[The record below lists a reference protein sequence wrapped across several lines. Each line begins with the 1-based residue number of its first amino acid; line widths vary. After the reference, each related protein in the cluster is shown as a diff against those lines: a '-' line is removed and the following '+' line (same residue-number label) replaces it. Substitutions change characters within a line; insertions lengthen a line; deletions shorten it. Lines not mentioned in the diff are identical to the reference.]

1 MQVFIIII
9 AIFFFQVN
17 NFAEIGAN
25 FQNTIDKPMKILY
38 NNLVF
43 YFAMLKISQIH
54 SCELTRR
61 CGKGNARLS
70 NEQLAVMLGVTPEEV
85 AARIADYEKRGVIKG
100 YSVILN
106 EELADKNAVTAFIEV
121 KVTPKAD
128 FGFDELARTIMMY
141 DEVDSV
147 TLMSGSFDLAVT
159 LSGTNYK
166 EIALFVAKR
175 LSSIDGVISTSTHFV
190 LKQYKEQGFFIE
202 NEAADERGFVSP

>member
-1 MQVFIIII
+1 MDSLI
-9 AIFFFQVN
+9 
-17 NFAEIGAN
+17 
-25 FQNTIDKPMKILY
+25 KL
-38 NNLVF
+38 L
-43 YFAMLKISQIH
+43 
-54 SCELTRR
+54 
-61 CGKGNARLS
+61 KGNARLS
-70 NEQLAVMLGVTPEEV
+70 NEQ
-85 AARIADYEKRGVIKG
+85 
-100 YSVILN
+100 
-106 EELADKNAVTAFIEV
+106 LADKNAVTAFIEV

>member
-1 MQVFIIII
+1 
-9 AIFFFQVN
+9 
-17 NFAEIGAN
+17 
-25 FQNTIDKPMKILY
+25 
-38 NNLVF
+38 
-43 YFAMLKISQIH
+43 
-54 SCELTRR
+54 
-61 CGKGNARLS
+61 
-70 NEQLAVMLGVTPEEV
+70 MLGVTPEEV

-128 FGFDELARTIMMY
+128 FGFDELARTIMMH

>member
-1 MQVFIIII
+1 MDSLI
-9 AIFFFQVN
+9 
-17 NFAEIGAN
+17 
-25 FQNTIDKPMKILY
+25 KL
-38 NNLVF
+38 L
-43 YFAMLKISQIH
+43 
-54 SCELTRR
+54 
-61 CGKGNARLS
+61 KGNARLS

-106 EELADKNAVTAFIEV
+106 EELADINAVTAFIEV

>member
-1 MQVFIIII
+1 
-9 AIFFFQVN
+9 
-17 NFAEIGAN
+17 
-25 FQNTIDKPMKILY
+25 
-38 NNLVF
+38 
-43 YFAMLKISQIH
+43 
-54 SCELTRR
+54 
-61 CGKGNARLS
+61 
-70 NEQLAVMLGVTPEEV
+70 MLGVTPEEV

>member
-1 MQVFIIII
+1 MDSLI
-9 AIFFFQVN
+9 
-17 NFAEIGAN
+17 
-25 FQNTIDKPMKILY
+25 KL
-38 NNLVF
+38 L
-43 YFAMLKISQIH
+43 
-54 SCELTRR
+54 
-61 CGKGNARLS
+61 KGNARLS
-70 NEQLAVMLGVTPEEV
+70 NEQLVVMLGVTPEEV

>member
-1 MQVFIIII
+1 MDSPI
-9 AIFFFQVN
+9 
-17 NFAEIGAN
+17 
-25 FQNTIDKPMKILY
+25 KL
-38 NNLVF
+38 L
-43 YFAMLKISQIH
+43 
-54 SCELTRR
+54 
-61 CGKGNARLS
+61 KGNARLS

>member
-1 MQVFIIII
+1 MDSLI
-9 AIFFFQVN
+9 
-17 NFAEIGAN
+17 
-25 FQNTIDKPMKILY
+25 KL
-38 NNLVF
+38 L
-43 YFAMLKISQIH
+43 
-54 SCELTRR
+54 
-61 CGKGNARLS
+61 KGNARLS
-70 NEQLAVMLGVTPEEV
+70 DEQLAVMLGTTPEDV

>member
-1 MQVFIIII
+1 MDSLI
-9 AIFFFQVN
+9 
-17 NFAEIGAN
+17 
-25 FQNTIDKPMKILY
+25 KL
-38 NNLVF
+38 L
-43 YFAMLKISQIH
+43 
-54 SCELTRR
+54 
-61 CGKGNARLS
+61 KGNARLS

-121 KVTPKAD
+121 KGTPKAD

>member
-1 MQVFIIII
+1 
-9 AIFFFQVN
+9 
-17 NFAEIGAN
+17 
-25 FQNTIDKPMKILY
+25 
-38 NNLVF
+38 
-43 YFAMLKISQIH
+43 
-54 SCELTRR
+54 
-61 CGKGNARLS
+61 
-70 NEQLAVMLGVTPEEV
+70 MLGVTPEEV
-85 AARIADYEKRGVIKG
+85 AARIADYEKKGVIKG

>member
-1 MQVFIIII
+1 MDSLI
-9 AIFFFQVN
+9 
-17 NFAEIGAN
+17 
-25 FQNTIDKPMKILY
+25 KL
-38 NNLVF
+38 L
-43 YFAMLKISQIH
+43 
-54 SCELTRR
+54 
-61 CGKGNARLS
+61 KGNARLS
-70 NEQLAVMLGVTPEEV
+70 IEQLAVMLGVTPEEV

>member
-1 MQVFIIII
+1 MDSLI
-9 AIFFFQVN
+9 
-17 NFAEIGAN
+17 
-25 FQNTIDKPMKILY
+25 
-38 NNLVF
+38 NL
-43 YFAMLKISQIH
+43 L
-54 SCELTRR
+54 
-61 CGKGNARLS
+61 KGNARLS

>member
-1 MQVFIIII
+1 MDSLI
-9 AIFFFQVN
+9 
-17 NFAEIGAN
+17 
-25 FQNTIDKPMKILY
+25 KL
-38 NNLVF
+38 L
-43 YFAMLKISQIH
+43 
-54 SCELTRR
+54 
-61 CGKGNARLS
+61 KGNARLS

-141 DEVDSV
+141 DEVDTV

>member
-1 MQVFIIII
+1 MRHGKERMVLFMDSLI
-9 AIFFFQVN
+9 
-17 NFAEIGAN
+17 
-25 FQNTIDKPMKILY
+25 KL
-38 NNLVF
+38 L
-43 YFAMLKISQIH
+43 
-54 SCELTRR
+54 
-61 CGKGNARLS
+61 KGNARLS
-70 NEQLAVMLGVTPEEV
+70 N
-85 AARIADYEKRGVIKG
+85 EKRGVIKG